1 MVRKMKLPVS
11 HQQLDQTERRN
22 LSRRDAM
29 TAIARFSAYVAPTTY
44 ILLDSKSAFAQAC
57 SGPGNGNGNGG
68 GNGNGNG
75 GGNGNG
81 NGGGNGGG
89 NGNGNGNGC

>member
-1 MVRKMKLPVS
+1 MANQLKAPKG
-11 HQQLDQTERRN
+11 QQQVDQTKSRE

-57 SGPGNGNGNGG
+57 SGTPGG
-68 GNGNGNG
+68 GGTPPGQG
-75 GGNGNG
+75 GTPQGQGGNPPGQ
-81 NGGGNGGG
+81 GGTPPGQ
-89 NGNGNGNGC
+89 C